1 LFKEWFENGQQKIT
15 RTKQGDTII
24 LTYWIENGN
33 KSREIITTDDEFDY
47 YRQLSFQLN
56 SSQIGFISNG
66 KISDYTKDGTLS
78 YVQIFENGELID
90 KIEY

>member
-1 LFKEWFENGQQKIT
+1 MFKEWFENGQQKIT

-33 KSREIITTDDEFDY
+33 KSREIITTDDKFDY
-47 YRQLSFQLN
+47 YRQLRFRPPER
-56 SSQIGFISNG
+56 FIPNG
-66 KISDYTKDGTLS
+66 KISVYTKDGTLS
-78 YVQIFENGELID
+78 YVKIFENGELID